1 MALYIFGC
9 FLVLILPS
17 NISAKR
23 NLENPD
29 AEKVISPKTDENPYN
44 YLYGSVAETN
54 LIRDRKGQYAT
65 NISFQPRYA
74 SALFIQNL
82 LFCGNKSETFRSFS
96 GPLVVTYK
104 RLPHQLIQGV
114 PCFDLIRV
122 DRVASSPEQTAQSQ

>member
-1 MALYIFGC
+1 MALIF
-9 FLVLILPS
+9 PS
-17 NISAKR
+17 GTSAKR
-23 NLENPD
+23 QLENSNP
-29 AEKVISPKTDENPYN
+29 ATALPKSDENPYN

-74 SALFIQNL
+74 SAMFLETV
-82 LFCGNKSETFRSFS
+82 LFCGNESETFRSFA

-114 PCFDLIRV
+114 PCFDLVRV
-122 DRVASSPEQTAQSQ
+122 DRVESGSERTAESR